1 MSAPTTAPVLVGTD
15 GSDSALHAVRW
26 AAQVAARQSAPLHIV
41 HAIGI
46 PIDMGP
52 TLDYTLIE
60 GETYRSAA
68 QSTVDDARAA
78 AVDAAAPI
86 RRIEIEIS
94 VSDEAPIPLLRDLS
108 ADARLLVV
116 GTRGLGALRRGLLGS
131 ASTSLARHAR
141 CPVAVVPE
149 DPPAEGPVVVGVDG
163 SGCSVRAIEIAFEQ
177 AAGRGTDLVAVH
189 TWSEFYRYLSR
200 DDLRQEAESLLSEN
214 LAGYCRQYP
223 DLRVHRIVR
232 EDRSARAI
240 LDAAADTDAQLI
252 VVGSHGRGGFVGM
265 TLGSVSQAVLH
276 SYDRPVIIA
285 REGT

>member
-15 GSDSALHAVRW
+15 GSESALYAVRW
-26 AAQVAARQSAPLHIV
+26 AAQVAARQGVPLHIV

-46 PIDMGP
+46 PIDLGP
-52 TLDYTLIE
+52 TLDYAPLE

-68 QSTVDDARAA
+68 QAAVDEARAA
-78 AVDAAAPI
+78 AAEAATPI
-86 RRIEIEIS
+86 QRVRIDIS

-108 ADARLLVV
+108 AQARLLVV

-131 ASTSLARHAR
+131 ASTSLARHAH
-141 CPVAVVPE
+141 CPIAVIPE
-149 DPPAEGPVVVGVDG
+149 DPPAEGPVLVGVDG

-177 AAGRGTDLVAVH
+177 AAGRGTDLIAVH

-200 DDLRQEAESLLSEN
+200 EDLQQEAESLLSEN

-232 EDRSARAI
+232 EDRPARAI
-240 LDAAADTDAQLI
+240 LAVAAETDAQLI
-252 VVGSHGRGGFVGM
+252 VIGSRGRGGFVGM
-265 TLGSVSQAVLH
+265 TLGSVSQAILH
-276 SYDRPVIIA
+276 SYERPVIIA